1 MNTYSC
7 PKGHASTES
16 DFCSECGAKIAGAA
30 PAAASAIPSTGAPLC
45 PDCKAERL
53 DADIVFCEV
62 CGYNFSTGAH
72 GEIPLV
78 ETVAVLAVPA
88 AVVLPIE
95 WSLSITLDSTAHD
108 AGSPPPP
115 EGIEPIV
122 RTLAK
127 PVNLIGRQSA
137 ARAIHPEIPLDFD
150 DAVSHRHAVL
160 TKLDDGSLV
169 LRDIGSSNG
178 TQVNATEVQPMTDIP
193 LHDGDEITLGHW
205 TRIKVTWSV

>member
-1 MNTYSC
+1 M
-7 PKGHASTES
+7 
-16 DFCSECGAKIAGAA
+16 
-30 PAAASAIPSTGAPLC
+30 
-45 PDCKAERL
+45 
-53 DADIVFCEV
+53 
-62 CGYNFSTGAH
+62 
-72 GEIPLV
+72 
-78 ETVAVLAVPA
+78 
-88 AVVLPIE
+88 
-95 WSLSITLDSTAHD
+95 
-108 AGSPPPP
+108 
-115 EGIEPIV
+115 

>member
-7 PKGHASTES
+7 PKGHVSTES
-16 DFCSECGAKIAGAA
+16 DFCSECGAKIAGATVA
-30 PAAASAIPSTGAPLC
+30 LPSSPAATGAPLC

-53 DADIVFCEV
+53 DSGIVFCEV
-62 CGYNFSTGAH
+62 CGYNFSTGSH
-72 GEIPLV
+72 GEIPLP
-78 ETVAVLAVPA
+78 ESVATPTP
-88 AVVLPIE
+88 VVLPTE
-95 WSLSITLDSTAHD
+95 WSLTITLDSTAHD

-115 EGIEPIV
+115 ESTGPIAL
-122 RTLAK
+122 TLGK

-137 ARAIHPEIPLDFD
+137 ARAIHPDISLDFD

-160 TKLDDGSLV
+160 TKLDDGSLI

-178 TQVNATEVQPMTDIP
+178 TKLNSADVRPMTDTT